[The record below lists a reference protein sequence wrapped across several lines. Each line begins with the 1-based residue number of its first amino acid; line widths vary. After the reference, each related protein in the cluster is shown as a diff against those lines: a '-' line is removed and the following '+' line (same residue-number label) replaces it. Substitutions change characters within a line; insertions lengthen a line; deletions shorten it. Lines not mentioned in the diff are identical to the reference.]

1 MDASAKTYTKE
12 DMQAHWYRSPAYTAE
27 MWNKAFAI
35 PPGGVLYG
43 SWNDMYQEPPHN
55 HVIFHDASL
64 EDDFITSLAY
74 KGSVRRARSEG
85 VQRRRGVFI
94 TDQHPDGHPTA
105 GGEFWI
111 AAR

>member
-74 KGSVRRARSEG
+74 KGCAELAVKVSSEG
-85 VQRRRGVFI
+85 GAFSLLTSTPVDIRLLGVSS
-94 TDQHPDGHPTA
+94 GL
-105 GGEFWI
+105 
-111 AAR
+111 